1 MSEYIIP
8 VEMEVDD
15 GQAAF
20 NMEIAEQIN
29 IVSGTDVSDT
39 TAVEE
44 DVLSGKKFHKANGDL
59 AIGTFSIPTPTNL
72 ITNGDFSAAG
82 ATTDGWYALSPQQS
96 TIAVSDGKLVL
107 THTAT
112 SNRAYGIYYPIS
124 IESGHSYLV
133 RFKVTKT
140 MNDSDSDS
148 RYITIRFLN
157 GTTYDYLST
166 LFFKNPVT
174 QDSIVESVGAV
185 KAPDNYDKIFVGFN
199 SGITTDASN
208 ESMLALWYIEL
219 YDITDII
226 AGW

>member
-20 NMEIAEQIN
+20 NMEVAEQIN
-29 IVSGTDVSDT
+29 VVSGTDVSDT

-82 ATTDGWYALSPQQS
+82 ATTDGWSAIVPAKSSLS
-96 TIAVSDGKLVL
+96 ISDGRLVL
-107 THTAT
+107 TLDTPQSNTYGVQYSVNTTAGHT
-112 SNRAYGIYYPIS
+112 
-124 IESGHSYLV
+124 YLINV
-133 RFKVTKT
+133 KVKKT
-140 MNDSDSDS
+140 LNDADADAKV
-148 RYITIRFLN
+148 INCLF
-157 GTTYDYLST
+157 GTTLTNYMRYTGVAQNDVIDST
-166 LFFKNPVT
+166 FALEATENNSVIRIQFGG
-174 QDSIVESVGAV
+174 SISSSA
-185 KAPDNYDKIFVGFN
+185 
-199 SGITTDASN
+199 ITAG
-208 ESMLALWYIEL
+208 ESMFEFFHVKM

-226 AGW
+226 SGW